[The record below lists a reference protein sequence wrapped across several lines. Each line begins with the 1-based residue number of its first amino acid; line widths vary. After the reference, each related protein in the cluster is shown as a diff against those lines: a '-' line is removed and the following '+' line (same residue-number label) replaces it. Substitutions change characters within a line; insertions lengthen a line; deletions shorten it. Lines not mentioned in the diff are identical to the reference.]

1 MDKVAT
7 RETGEKN
14 PYQSGGRER
23 RVDRQR
29 VVEAGAGSGVGSRLE
44 GGIEEVEL
52 DSCRLRLSYT
62 KPGLKLSTIVGDSEK
77 LGRRDTDVDGSSTWD
92 GKKYWFSKKI
102 TFRETC
108 IRRAWGS

>member
-23 RVDRQR
+23 QVDRRR

-44 GGIEEVEL
+44 GGIEEVEFV
-52 DSCRLRLSYT
+52 
-62 KPGLKLSTIVGDSEK
+62 KG
-77 LGRRDTDVDGSSTWD
+77 
-92 GKKYWFSKKI
+92 
-102 TFRETC
+102 
-108 IRRAWGS
+108 